1 MRLARHSNAITG
13 GIIVVAALGFLGAL
27 SLGWIDILPHSSH
40 VADESEQS
48 PDAAVESTI
57 VTLPPEK
64 LAVANIRVTTAAQHL
79 IGPSREVPGEI
90 QYDESRRVPL
100 HAPVAGVILQVLAEP
115 GQAVTKGQLLAVLA
129 CPEIGM
135 ARDAVQ
141 KQRADLALARREEQ
155 RAAEVGRNVEEL
167 LALLRQKPQLADV
180 EAALANRSLGDY
192 REKIVGA
199 YSQLLY
205 AQRASEAGMSLE
217 NGSLSSRLI
226 EQRKTEREQAEA
238 RFSGACEQARFLA
251 MQDSDRY
258 QAAAAQAERLLHVSQ
273 QSLDNLRGP
282 WAALEE
288 TSDPNRLNELQLV
301 APLDGRIVERK
312 AVQNSRVADE
322 EPLFVVADTS
332 TIWVSAEIHER
343 DWSALDL
350 LKPGEPLA
358 VRVPALGVQSLRA
371 RIRWV
376 GAQVDAVKRSVPLV
390 AELANDDDRLRPGMY
405 VWTLIPLEKP
415 HLAVTVPS
423 GAIMRHENQPFV
435 FVTEGGGRFRRVD
448 VQTGVETGDEVEIV
462 AGLSANSEVVDRG
475 TFYLKSELLL
485 EKEE

>member
-1 MRLARHSNAITG
+1 MLLARHSNAITG
-13 GIIVVAALGFLGAL
+13 GIIVVSALGFLGAL
-27 SLGWIDILPHSSH
+27 SLGWIDILPHSGH
-40 VADESEQS
+40 DAAESERSQE
-48 PDAAVESTI
+48 AAVESTI
-57 VTLPPEK
+57 VTLPLEK
-64 LAVANIRVTTAAQHL
+64 LAVTNLHLTTAAQHL

-90 QYDESRRVPL
+90 QYDESHRVPL
-100 HAPVAGVILQVLAEP
+100 DAPVAGVILQVLAEP
-115 GQAVTKGQLLAVLA
+115 GQLVTKGQLLAVLA

-141 KQRADLALARREEQ
+141 KQQADLALARREEQ
-155 RAAEVGRNVEEL
+155 RAVEVGRNVEEL
-167 LALLRQKPQLADV
+167 LALLRQKPKLTDV
-180 EAALANRSLGDY
+180 EAALENRSLGDY

-205 AQRASEAGMSLE
+205 AQRASEAGLSLE

-226 EQRKTEREQAEA
+226 DQRKTEREQAEA
-238 RFSGACEQARFLA
+238 RFSGACEQARFMA
-251 MQDSDRY
+251 TQDSDRHK
-258 QAAAAQAERLLHVSQ
+258 AAAAQAERLLHVAQ
-273 QSLDNLRGP
+273 QSLNNLRGP

-288 TSDPNRLNELQLV
+288 VSDPNRLNELQLL
-301 APLDGRIVERK
+301 APLDGRVVERQ
-312 AVQNSRVADE
+312 AVQNSRVTGED
-322 EPLFVVADTS
+322 PLFVVADTS
-332 TIWVSAEIHER
+332 SIWLSAEIHER

-350 LKPGEPLA
+350 LKPGEPLT
-358 VRVPALGVQSLRA
+358 VRVPALGVRSLRA

-435 FVTEGGGRFRRVD
+435 FVPAGEGRFRRVD
-448 VQTGVETGDEVEIV
+448 VQTGVETNEEVEIV
-462 AGLSANSEVVDRG
+462 AGLSANSEVVDQG